1 VSEEIDAAKVEALV
15 DALRT
20 ALPELVTIAFT
31 RFKAELHR
39 IVPGLSDDE
48 WGKLKRE
55 EDQRRAAGRVVKF
68 PDVPPKWATPVD
80 AKMLDWLIAR
90 GYLQHSQRHN
100 WCAVEM
106 AVNNVIYEH
115 K

>member
-1 VSEEIDAAKVEALV
+1 MTDN
-15 DALRT
+15 
-20 ALPELVTIAFT
+20 
-31 RFKAELHR
+31 
-39 IVPGLSDDE
+39 
-48 WGKLKRE
+48 
-55 EDQRRAAGRVVKF
+55 VVKF

-106 AVNNVIYEH
+106 AINKVIYEH
-115 K
+115 GGQVSKPVCPPFRPKLTCSRAA